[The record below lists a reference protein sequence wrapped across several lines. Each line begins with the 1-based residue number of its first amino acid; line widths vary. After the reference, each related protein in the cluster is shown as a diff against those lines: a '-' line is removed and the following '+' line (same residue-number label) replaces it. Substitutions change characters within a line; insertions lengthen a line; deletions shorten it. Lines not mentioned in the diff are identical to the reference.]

1 VFGSGGEVG
10 IAEATEDTENGVV
23 WGLPEELLIRNLMLD
38 G

>member
-10 IAEATEDTENGVV
+10 IAEATEDTENGV
-23 WGLPEELLIRNLMLD
+23 WGLPKVLLIRNLMLN